1 MSDPVISRQQLA
13 ADAEAAAQR
22 AVQYGVE
29 QPNPHEPGTEAHAVW
44 GASYARYVVLYSTG
58 EASA

>member
-1 MSDPVISRQQLA
+1 MDHIQSRQQIA
-13 ADAEAAAQR
+13 ADAEVAAQR

-29 QPNPHEPGTEAHAVW
+29 QPCPHPPGTEAHAVW
-44 GASYARYVVLYSTG
+44 AAAYARYVVLYSTG

>member
-1 MSDPVISRQQLA
+1 MTGQIISRQELA
-13 ADAEAAAQR
+13 ADAEVAAQR
-22 AVQYGVE
+22 AVQFGVE

-44 GASYARYVVLYSTG
+44 AAAYARYVVLYSTG